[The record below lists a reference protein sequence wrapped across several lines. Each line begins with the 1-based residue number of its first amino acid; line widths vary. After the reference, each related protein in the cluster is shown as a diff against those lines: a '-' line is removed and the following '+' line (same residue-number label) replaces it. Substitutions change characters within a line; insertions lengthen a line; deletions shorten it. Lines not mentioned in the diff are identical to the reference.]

1 MSEQGLLIVVS
12 GPSGAGKSTVISKV
26 MSDDPSCVFS
36 ISATTRP
43 PRGTEQNGVEYFF
56 VDRARFESMI
66 KSGELLEYAEYVGN
80 YYGTP
85 KAPVFESLNRG
96 KNVIFD
102 IEVQGA
108 MQIKQKCPNA
118 ALIFIV
124 PPSFSEIE
132 KRLRGRHTDSESK
145 ILQRL
150 ETARSEYAQA
160 INYDYIVINDD
171 PQKAAN
177 EVKAIISAEKCR
189 VEFRKKYV
197 LEV

>member
-1 MSEQGLLIVVS
+1 
-12 GPSGAGKSTVISKV
+12 
-26 MSDDPSCVFS
+26 
-36 ISATTRP
+36 
-43 PRGTEQNGVEYFF
+43 
-56 VDRARFESMI
+56 FESMI

-160 INYDYIVINDD
+160 INYDYIVINDH